1 LFEDFR
7 QKLDLKWAAG
17 QGASER
23 HFDEVAVRMAR
34 SGADLV
40 GYLNYI
46 HPYRLQVLGEREIAY
61 LQDCPRWLN
70 VG

>member
-1 LFEDFR
+1 LKPTAVSADILFEDFR
-7 QKLDLKWAAG
+7 DKLDWQWIAG

-40 GYLNYI
+40 GY
-46 HPYRLQVLGEREIAY
+46 
-61 LQDCPRWLN
+61 
-70 VG
+70 